1 MHEDRQKRVNGN
13 WPMLAGF
20 LVLLWRNAPGAEL
33 TVLPE
38 YLRPDPFGGVV
49 AVDNLPGRQVEP
61 ISFDEKHPLE
71 LKGARGA
78 YVSFHLVVEI
88 PDGADYRLAFTLDDK
103 SGKLE
108 ADLFREWFHFTESD
122 RNYYP
127 DALVPVSLPYAS
139 RMPDPEN
146 HIAKQTAQPFW
157 VDIWIPQD
165 AQPGICRGQAS
176 LETGKEHRT
185 LPFALNVLPAVVP
198 AEDVVTVDHNSYG
211 SSWLAD
217 YYPGTKVPS
226 AASFRLMHLYHG
238 IFYDHRGAYHQLGYG
253 HGGKVIPE
261 FAPALTGSGRSR
273 RIANWD
279 LYDRQYGPLLDGSAF
294 KDSRRGPR
302 PIPFA
307 YLPINPEWPASFLW
321 WGEPGYE
328 AEFVSVVSEMER
340 HFREKGWTGTRFEM
354 FFNHKKRY
362 KAFPWDG
369 DETRF
374 PKDDKYFIEYGRL
387 LKKALPPDSP
397 VKFDF
402 RIDASWDMERQFKSL
417 AGIIN
422 FWVCGG
428 SMFSWYDDAPRML
441 KERGDIVWI
450 YGGPPPV
457 TMVSSA
463 ITEHPLRVWLYG
475 IDGWVHWQTVDPGND
490 PWFHFSGGGTVLAYP
505 GARFGIHGPIPSLRL
520 KIQRNC
526 LQDLALLDSLKSRR
540 KAGDLK
546 TEVAR
551 RYNGTT
557 PAQWW
562 TPRPALADTPPYDWT
577 NNSID
582 EATKAAEHPRP
593 NLDARAWEGVH
604 RFVLELAMEEK

>member
-1 MHEDRQKRVNGN
+1 MHKNRSGRFNRDWV
-13 WPMLAGF
+13 MLAGF
-20 LVLLWRNAPGAEL
+20 LLSFLRCAPGAEL

-38 YLRPDPFGGVV
+38 YLRPNPFGGVV
-49 AVDNLPGRQVEP
+49 TVDNPPGRQVEP
-61 ISFDEKHPLE
+61 MSFDERHPLE
-71 LKGARGA
+71 LTSARGA
-78 YVSFHLVVEI
+78 YVSFHLVVRI
-88 PDGADYRLAFTLDDK
+88 MDGASYRLTFRLDDK

-108 ADLFREWFHFTESD
+108 ADLFREWFHLAESD

-127 DALVPVSLPYAS
+127 DALVPVSVPYAS
-139 RMPDPEN
+139 RMPDPDNRIE
-146 HIAKQTAQPFW
+146 KQTSQPFW
-157 VDIWIPQD
+157 VDIWIPPEV
-165 AQPGICRGQAS
+165 QPGTYRGRAG
-176 LETGKEHRT
+176 LEIGRESST
-185 LPFALNVLPAVVP
+185 LAFALKVLPAVVP

-217 YYPGTKVPS
+217 HFPGTKVPS
-226 AASFRLMHLYHG
+226 DDSFRLMHRYHQ
-238 IFYDHRGAYHQLGYG
+238 IFYDHRGTYHQLGYG
-253 HGGKVIPE
+253 HGGRVIPE
-261 FAPALTGSGRSR
+261 FAPVLTGSGRTR
-273 RIANWD
+273 RIGSWD

-294 KDSRRGPR
+294 KDSRRGPT
-302 PIPFA
+302 PIPFV
-307 YLPINPEWPASFLW
+307 YLPINPEWPSSFLW

-328 AEFVSVVSEMER
+328 AEFASVLGEMER
-340 HFREKGWTGTRFEM
+340 HFRDKGWIRTRFEM

-374 PKDDKYFIEYGRL
+374 PKDDKYFVEYGRL
-387 LKKALPPDSP
+387 LRKSLPPDSP
-397 VKFDF
+397 VKFVF
-402 RIDASWDMERQFKSL
+402 RTDASWDMERQFKSL

-428 SMFSWYDDAPRML
+428 SLFSWYDYAPRML

-450 YGGPPPV
+450 YGGPPPA

-475 IDGWVHWQTVDPGND
+475 IDGWVHWQTVDPGRD
-490 PWFHFSGGGTVLAYP
+490 PWFHFDGGGTVLAYP
-505 GARFGIHGPIPSLRL
+505 GARFGIDSPIPSLRL

-526 LQDLALLDSLKSRR
+526 LQDLALLDSLKPKR
-540 KAGDLK
+540 KVEELK

-557 PAQWW
+557 PSQWW
-562 TPRPALADTPPYDWT
+562 TPRPPLADTPPYDWT
-577 NNSID
+577 NSSID
-582 EATKAAEHPRP
+582 EATKAAVQIRP
-593 NLDARAWEGVH
+593 KLESRAWEGVH